1 MAFHHSSGTAGV
13 NPVSTWSK
21 DGAEPVPGQSRHAV
35 KHVAPAGRSL
45 TPLQPVPGRV
55 PPSVSS
61 VAQASL
67 HMSSA
72 SFVVEAKTHGKDR
85 IAKCGLWQTW
95 LSSLCAPGQ

>member
-1 MAFHHSSGTAGV
+1 M
-13 NPVSTWSK
+13 STWSE
-21 DGAEPVPGQSRHAV
+21 DGAEPVPGQSSHAV
-35 KHVAPAGRSL
+35 EHMAPAGCSL

-55 PPSVSS
+55 PTSVSS

-72 SFVVEAKTHGKDR
+72 SSVVEAKTRGKDR

-95 LSSLCAPGQ
+95 LSSLRAPGQ